1 MKILIVDGDP
11 SGHTSIAEILTKRGC
26 DLLEVDGG
34 EEALRIAHKEKPAIA
49 IVDMLTPKLDQGEFV
64 RQVRRDPAIA
74 RMPVIFYTDGYLEIA
89 SGLARDGESLL
100 TPMLLCE
107 EAIRGKSM
115 AEQSGPGASSNGN
128 GKSGSNGTEH
138 AQETFIFACATG
150 GERTPIRPGDLIAE
164 VVGLARKAYP
174 KSIQITS
181 AYSEDLWL
189 IEGDRLQLHRVFTN
203 LLLNAREA
211 MPEGG
216 VLVVSASNFNVDKHY
231 ASMTPGAKLGQYVML
246 RVSDTGRGTP
256 RPVIDSIFNPFLETK
271 TVGPGTSLG
280 LVKSHGGF
288 MSVYS
293 EFTKGTTFQ
302 IFLPA
307 KMPEGADA
315 PDEKASG
322 KINGNPALT
331 PISVEAT
338 RVLTEAVLPALT
350 ARKRAQKVK

>member
-11 SGHTSIAEILTKRGC
+11 SGHTLIAEILTKRGC
-26 DLLEVDGG
+26 ALLEVDGG
-34 EEALRIAHKEKPAIA
+34 EDALRVAHDEKPEIA
-49 IVDMLTPKLDQGEFV
+49 IVDMLTPKLDQGDFV
-64 RQVRRDPAIA
+64 RQVRLDPAIA

-107 EAIRGKSM
+107 EAIRGKTM
-115 AEQSGPGASSNGN
+115 AAQNGPVASSNGQCV
-128 GKSGSNGTEH
+128 
-138 AQETFIFACATG
+138 QETFVFACATG
-150 GERTPIRPGDLIAE
+150 GERALIKPGELIAE
-164 VVGLARKAYP
+164 VVSIARKAFP

-211 MPEGG
+211 MPQGG
-216 VLVVSASNFNVDKHY
+216 LLVVSARNFNVDQHY
-231 ASMTPGAKLGQYVML
+231 ASMTLGAKLGQYVML

-256 RPVIDSIFNPFLETK
+256 RPVIDNIFNPFLESK
-271 TVGPGTSLG
+271 TVGPGTNLG
-280 LVKSHGGF
+280 LIKSHGGF

-293 EFTKGTTFQ
+293 EFGKGTTFQ

-307 KMPEGADA
+307 KVAE
-315 PDEKASG
+315 
-322 KINGNPALT
+322 
-331 PISVEAT
+331 VET
-338 RVLTEAVLPALT
+338 QK
-350 ARKRAQKVK
+350 RKRPARTERPAVSHSEPHQPSRSSANAPLAPAHSGDMS